1 MYIYI
6 RTSEQNQTT
15 SSFESLINKIVAPT
29 PPPPLSSS
37 AICWVS
43 SKVGKLIR
51 KIQAFLFLGEHNI
64 RALKMKKR
72 KKKEM
77 AEKGR
82 E

>member
-1 MYIYI
+1 
-6 RTSEQNQTT
+6 
-15 SSFESLINKIVAPT
+15 
-29 PPPPLSSS
+29 
-37 AICWVS
+37 
-43 SKVGKLIR
+43 LIR